1 MMDATS
7 APIAE
12 VALSLPSSVPLLFPS
27 LSTRPALP
35 SQMWPFGKSATGN
48 KRGRSAR
55 AEDQ

>member
-12 VALSLPSSVPLLFPS
+12 VALSLPSVPLLFS
-27 LSTRPALP
+27 LPTHTRPALP

-48 KRGRSAR
+48 KRERSAR